1 MDKLKISINFKSQYE
16 HIYNYLKSKDNIS
29 AYICR
34 IVEADIKKE
43 EQQSCLEEKIIE
55 IVNRLLQDGKIVFEA
70 DYISN
75 TISNE
80 DNDLIKNLF

>member
-1 MDKLKISINFKSQYE
+1 MDNLKISINFKSQYE
-16 HIYNYLKSKDNIS
+16 HIYKYLKSKDNIS

-34 IVEADIKKE
+34 IVEADIKNE

-55 IVNRLLQDGKIVFEA
+55 IINQLLQDGKIVFDA
-70 DYISN
+70 DSIPN

-80 DNDLIKNLF
+80 DKDLIKNLF